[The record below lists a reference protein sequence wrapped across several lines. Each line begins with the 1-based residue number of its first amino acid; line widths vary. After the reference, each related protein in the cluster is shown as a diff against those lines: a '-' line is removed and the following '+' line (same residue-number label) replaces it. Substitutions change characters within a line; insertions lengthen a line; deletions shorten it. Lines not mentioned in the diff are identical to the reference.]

1 MAANRPR
8 AVELL
13 DAGRTALAGLG
24 EAGPK
29 QARYQ
34 LRLALGAIDIV
45 RRELRDGAELAE
57 RERTALA
64 TLLHRDADT
73 VAALREALC
82 AALRDGT
89 FPPDDPAV
97 LAALRVAAESHLA
110 IDNPDLA
117 ALPPRDRAPS

>member
-1 MAANRPR
+1 MAANRPD
-8 AVELL
+8 AAELL
-13 DAGRTALAGLG
+13 DAARAALAGLG

-45 RRELRDGAELAE
+45 RRELRDGAERTE

-64 TLLHRDADT
+64 TLLRRDADA
-73 VAALREALC
+73 VPALREALC
-82 AALRDGT
+82 TALRDGT
-89 FPPDDPAV
+89 LAPDDPAV
-97 LAALRVAAESHLA
+97 LGALRIAAESHLA
-110 IDNPDLA
+110 IDNPDLT